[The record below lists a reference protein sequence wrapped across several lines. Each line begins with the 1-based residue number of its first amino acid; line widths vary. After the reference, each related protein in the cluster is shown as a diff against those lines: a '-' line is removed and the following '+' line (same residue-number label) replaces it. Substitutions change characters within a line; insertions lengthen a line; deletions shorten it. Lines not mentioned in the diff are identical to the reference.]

1 MNALK
6 SFLKDLKVHHYIVI
20 AIAVGIGIF
29 NAVTALSPTIK
40 QHNREAN
47 IVKTFEKWWEEEGA
61 AQFIAVGLKADEKT
75 KAEEFEQYR
84 ERYLQQNHT
93 FVVEDRIVEMKKE
106 FREWWETGGGKEQY
120 IQEHKIYPDERHF
133 RYECDKWIKQ
143 YTDKQIRYSLAFT
156 PKDGELGRLTTSWLL
171 FPGVASYLVF
181 LIFLPFAYIQTS
193 RRWGVAVAA
202 GCIALTAL
210 AGGFVVYA
218 LTGTSFFDHYD
229 AERYMG
235 MSCAIAFMLGATA
248 FGRRKDSVP
257 NAVHIA
263 AFAGMALDVIINIF
277 VNGGIF
283 GAVALTSLL
292 FFGLGVAGG
301 INIPNRKRS
310 IAELRAQ
317 VLEERRRKNAAT
329 NQQSERR
336 KRTRDLINE
345 GFKEASSGA
354 FPAAKQLLSQA
365 MTALLQEFPI
375 DVETTTKL
383 AERMTSPSLYI
394 DVPSEQWLE
403 WGETAKSKNCFE
415 AALAMLEKGLS
426 SEKNATLARRA
437 LYSIGEIRI
446 NRNLNPEEGC
456 VRLKKVIELGEN
468 DILASQARRLL
479 AKASDA
485 QA

>member
-1 MNALK
+1 MSALK
-6 SFLKDLKVHHYIVI
+6 SFLKGLKVHHYIVI
-20 AIAVGIGIF
+20 AIAVGIGVF
-29 NAVTALSPTIK
+29 NAVTALSPVIK

-61 AQFIAVGLKADEKT
+61 ARFIAVGLKADEKT

-93 FVVEDRIVEMKKE
+93 YVVEDRIAEMKKE
-106 FREWWETGGGKEQY
+106 FREWWEIGGGKEQY

-133 RYECDKWIKQ
+133 RYECDKWIKK
-143 YTDKQIRYSLAFT
+143 YTDKQIRYGLAFI
-156 PKDGELGRLTTSWLL
+156 PKDGEFGRLATSWLL

-181 LIFLPFAYIQTS
+181 LFFLPFAYIQTS

-210 AGGFVVYA
+210 AGGIIVYV
-218 LTGTSFFDHYD
+218 LTATSFFDHYA

-235 MSCAIAFMLGATA
+235 MSSAVAFMLGATA

-257 NAVHIA
+257 NAIRIA
-263 AFAGMALDVIINIF
+263 AFAGMAIDVVVNIL

-283 GAVALTSLL
+283 GAVALASLM
-292 FFGLGVAGG
+292 FFGLGIAGG

-317 VLEERRRKNAAT
+317 VLEDRRRKSAAA

-336 KRTRDLINE
+336 KKTRELIND
-345 GFKEASSGA
+345 GFREASSGA
-354 FPAAKQLLSQA
+354 FPAARQLLGQA
-365 MTALLQEFPI
+365 MAALLQEFPI
-375 DVETTTKL
+375 DAETTTKL
-383 AERMTSPSLYI
+383 AERMASPSLYI

-403 WGETAKSKNCFE
+403 WGETAKAKNCFE
-415 AALAMLEKGLS
+415 AAIIMLEKGLTT
-426 SEKNATLARRA
+426 EKNATLARRA

-446 NRNLNPEEGC
+446 NRDMNPEEGC
-456 VRLKKVIELGEN
+456 ARLKKVLQLADN
-468 DILASQARRLL
+468 DIIAVQAKKLL
-479 AKASDA
+479 EKATKS
-485 QA
+485 